1 MDVKNQNLLRNIGIV
16 AHVDAGKTTVTER
29 ILYYTGEIHKE
40 GEVHDGTAHTDFAP
54 EERAHGITI
63 FSAATSVFWRDH
75 KLNIIDTPGHI
86 DFNIEVNR
94 SLRVLDGAVVVF
106 DGVAGV
112 EPQSETNWRLADRY
126 SVPRL
131 CFVNKLD
138 RIGADFFNVV
148 NMIEKRLGVHAAVLQ
163 IPIGEEHDFNGIVD
177 LVTMKAMVWHGDTI
191 NTPFEVQ
198 EIPETLL
205 EQANDYR
212 QRLLELVVDEDDATM
227 AKYLEDESLGEQSIR
242 DCIRKGTLNGDFV
255 PVLAGAAFKNKG
267 IQPLLDAIVD
277 YLPAPSD
284 VPPIEA
290 QLKDSDAKTIVHS
303 EENEPFAALAFKIA
317 NDKHGSLTFVRV
329 YSGQVKN
336 GQTVLNTDSGQ
347 KERIGRM
354 YEMHADK
361 RVDITGLKAGD
372 IAALIGLKH
381 TDTGDTLCDAR
392 RPVILESIVAPEPV
406 IDMAIE
412 AKSKQEQDQ
421 LFKVL
426 QSYVQED
433 PSMRLKQDPES
444 GQLILSG
451 MGELHLAMRIER
463 MKTEYNLEARV
474 GKPQVAYRETLS
486 KKVAVDYLHKKQ
498 TGGAG
503 QYALVKL
510 QLEPLARGEGV
521 QFESKIVGGAIP
533 QEYIPAVESGVRQ
546 ATESGALA
554 GYPLVDIKVTL
565 LEGGFHAQ
573 DSSSKAFEI
582 AAIAC
587 FKKGAELAGPKLLE
601 PIMFVEVTTPQDY
614 IGDCIGDINRRRGEI
629 RDQKVRGTTVVLQAD
644 VPLAE
649 MFGYIG
655 DLRAMTAGR
664 ASFSM
669 HFNHYGVVPDGIAAS
684 IVQR

>member
-1 MDVKNQNLLRNIGIV
+1 MDVIKQNLLRNIGIV

-126 SVPRL
+126 RVPRL

-138 RIGADFFNVV
+138 RIGANFFNVV
-148 NMIEKRLGVHAAVLQ
+148 SMIEKRLGVHAAVLQ
-163 IPIGEEHDFNGIVD
+163 IPVGEEHDFHGIVD
-177 LVTMKAMVWHGDTI
+177 LITMKAKVWREDAI
-191 NTPFEVQ
+191 NTPFEEQ
-198 EIPETLL
+198 DIPEGLFS
-205 EQANDYR
+205 QANEYR

-227 AKYLEDESLGEQSIR
+227 AKYLEDESLDEQSIR

-255 PVLAGAAFKNKG
+255 PILAGAAFKHKG

-290 QLKDSDAKTIVHS
+290 QLKDSGKKVLVHS
-303 EENEPFAALAFKIA
+303 DEKEPFAALAFKIA

-329 YSGQVKN
+329 YSGHLEN

-361 RVDITGLKAGD
+361 RVDVTALKAGD

-381 TDTGDTLCDAR
+381 TDTGDTLCDPKH
-392 RPVILESIVAPEPV
+392 PVVLESIVAPEPV
-406 IDMAIE
+406 IDIAIE

-421 LFKVL
+421 LVKVL

-444 GQLILSG
+444 GQMILSG

-474 GKPQVAYRETLS
+474 GKPQVAYRETFS

-510 QLEPLARGEGV
+510 QLEPLPRGEGV
-521 QFESKIVGGAIP
+521 HFESKITGGAIP
-533 QEYIPAVESGVRQ
+533 QEYIPSVESGVRQ
-546 ATESGALA
+546 AAESGVLA
-554 GYPLVDIKVTL
+554 GYPLVDIKVTVL
-565 LEGGFHAQ
+565 DGGFHAQ

-587 FKKGAELAGPKLLE
+587 FKKGAELAGPRLLE
-601 PIMFVEVTTPQDY
+601 PIMFVEVTTPQDF
-614 IGDCIGDINRRRGEI
+614 IGDCIGDLNRRRGEI
-629 RDQKVRGTTVVLQAD
+629 REQEVRGTTVVLQAN

-655 DLRAMTAGR
+655 DLRAMTTGR

-669 HFNHYGVVPDGIAAS
+669 HFNHY
-684 IVQR
+684 